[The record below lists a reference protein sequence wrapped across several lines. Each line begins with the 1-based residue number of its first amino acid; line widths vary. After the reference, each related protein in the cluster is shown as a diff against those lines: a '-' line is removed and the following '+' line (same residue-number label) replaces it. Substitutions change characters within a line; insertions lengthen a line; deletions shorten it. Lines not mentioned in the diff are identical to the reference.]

1 VLPHGSFP
9 VSTTGMQSHAMNLS
23 FEYEKRALHFAS
35 IGMYDA
41 AQVFATLALSAAT
54 REANDAS
61 IPTGTGL

>member
-1 VLPHGSFP
+1 
-9 VSTTGMQSHAMNLS
+9 MNLS